1 MALAGWRSRSSGGAS
16 TRNLRSISMPA
27 SSELAAVRG
36 RGAGALARL
45 RRDAAR
51 DPRALDDAVEVGE
64 VIRGEAVL
72 APPGEQRTGE
82 GIAAADRG
90 GGLDGGSRDRARG
103 GRRDHD
109 GAVAAPGED
118 A

>member
-51 DPRALDDAVEVGE
+51 EPGRLDDAVEVGE

-82 GIAAADRG
+82 GVAGADRVG
-90 GGLDGGSRDRARG
+90 DLDARCRDRDRVG
-103 GRRDHD
+103 
-109 GAVAAPGED
+109 
-118 A
+118 